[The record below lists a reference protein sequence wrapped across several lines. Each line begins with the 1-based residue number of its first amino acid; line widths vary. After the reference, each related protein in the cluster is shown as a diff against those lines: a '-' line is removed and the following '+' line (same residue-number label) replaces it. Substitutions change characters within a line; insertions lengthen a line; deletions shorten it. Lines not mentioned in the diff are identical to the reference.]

1 MRVLAS
7 SAFVLALMLSGC
19 GQHYTIPN
27 FETDEVEKVVSSG
40 VTPQGCIENLKE
52 EAQQLN
58 VKVRLTDMNHEN
70 SGPFGWLWAK
80 SYVCTGK
87 VVKARS

>member
-1 MRVLAS
+1 MRRLATTV
-7 SAFVLALMLSGC
+7 ALLTLALAGC

-27 FETDEVEKVVSSG
+27 FETNEVEKVVSSG
-40 VTPQGCIENLKE
+40 VTPEGCIENLKE
-52 EAQQLN
+52 DAEKLN

-70 SGPFGWLWAK
+70 SGPFGWLYAK

-87 VVKARS
+87 VVKTRS